1 MKSTCEQN
9 KLECEIKQHD
19 TVNQSIAS
27 KLQSNLTVITGT
39 STIMAMFREKLQ
51 QQ

>member
-9 KLECEIKQHD
+9 KLECDIKQDD

-27 KLQSNLTVITGT
+27 KLQSNM
-39 STIMAMFREKLQ
+39 SQ
-51 QQ
+51 